1 MQITKITKTALALTA
16 CALLSASAAAEVNY
30 RDILSAEEFPVG
42 NMLTWATDLEVKSEL
57 FVVERSNDG
66 VNFFNIGKLDAAGSS
81 EEENE
86 YRFLD
91 VGVQEQLTF
100 YRLKQVDTDGTSG
113 YSHVVKISKNILNNF
128 MVVRMNTTDVQK
140 AFELTIDNLEDNTL
154 NYQVRDL
161 ADNVI
166 SEEEAALTAGLN
178 NIIIDTE
185 DLESGIYKVQ
195 LRVKDETEVLVIQKV
210 GTKAKTM
217 LRASKDK
224 SKTGG

>member
-1 MQITKITKTALALTA
+1 MRIPKITKTALAFTA
-16 CALLSASAAAEVNY
+16 CALLFVAAKAEVNY

-66 VNFFNIGKLDAAGSS
+66 INFFNIGKLDAAGSS

-91 VGVQEQLTF
+91 VGVQEELTF

-113 YSHVVKISKNILNNF
+113 YSHVVKINKNILNDF

-140 AFELTIDNLEDNTL
+140 ALELSIDNLADNIL

-161 ADNVI
+161 ADNII
-166 SEEEAALTAGLN
+166 SEEEVALTVGLN

-185 DLESGIYKVQ
+185 DLKSGIYKIQ
-195 LRVKDETEVLVIQKV
+195 LKVKEETEILVIQKI

-217 LRASKDK
+217 LRASKVK
-224 SKTGG
+224 SNTGG